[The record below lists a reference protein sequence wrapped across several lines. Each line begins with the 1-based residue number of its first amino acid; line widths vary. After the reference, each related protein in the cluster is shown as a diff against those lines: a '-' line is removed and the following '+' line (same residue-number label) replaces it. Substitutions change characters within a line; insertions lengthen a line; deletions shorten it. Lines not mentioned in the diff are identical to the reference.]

1 MGWPGGV
8 FPGGCNDLRGVWG
21 WLSFSCGMAHCGKSL
36 ISVFQ
41 GFFASIGGACILAG
55 GLGIGLR
62 HFPVSLQSFVI
73 ISLVVKGKFGETSR
87 LISSML
93 SR

>member
-21 WLSFSCGMAHCGKSL
+21 WLSFSCGMAHCGKGL

-62 HFPVSLQSFVI
+62 HFPVSLQSFGNQLVHTI
-73 ISLVVKGKFGETSR
+73 FISNNHASFR
-87 LISSML
+87 LW
-93 SR
+93 